1 MSGLV
6 VEVQNHTRYTIK
18 ETAVETLAA
27 AVLAAEGLTAGE
39 LGVTFVGEQR
49 MRTLNRDYREVDRA
63 TDVLAF
69 PLEEADELS
78 APPAEAG
85 RAATPPAEADT
96 ADVPPADAGEGGA
109 TLAAVTGG
117 QEPPRLLGDVVVCPR
132 VAQRQARAHGLP
144 LTLEVAVLL
153 VHGILHVLGHDH
165 GTGAGA
171 MAARQAELLQGLD
184 WESLGVAPR

>member
-6 VEVQNHTRYTIK
+6 VEVQNHTRYAIK
-18 ETAVETLAA
+18 ETAVEALAV

-85 RAATPPAEADT
+85 RAG
-96 ADVPPADAGEGGA
+96 VPPTDAGEGGV
-109 TLAAVTGG
+109 TLAAVAGDSGDSAATGG
-117 QEPPRLLGDVVVCPR
+117 PEPPRLLGDVVVCPR

>member
-85 RAATPPAEADT
+85 RAG
-96 ADVPPADAGEGGA
+96 VPPTDAGEGGV
-109 TLAAVTGG
+109 TLAAVAGDSGDSAATGG
-117 QEPPRLLGDVVVCPR
+117 PEPPRLLGDVENPIPE
-132 VAQRQARAHGLP
+132 AGQ
-144 LTLEVAVLL
+144 VLASGDYRIEIYIEGRL
-153 VHGILHVLGHDH
+153 KASGTFKILG
-165 GTGAGA
+165 
-171 MAARQAELLQGLD
+171 
-184 WESLGVAPR
+184 

>member
-1 MSGLV
+1 VSGLV

-85 RAATPPAEADT
+85 RAG
-96 ADVPPADAGEGGA
+96 VPPTDAGEGGA
-109 TLAAVTGG
+109 TLAVVTGG

>member
-6 VEVQNHTRYTIK
+6 VEVQNHTRYAVD
-18 ETAVETLAA
+18 EAAVEALAA
-27 AVLAAEGLTAGE
+27 AVLAAEGLVAGE

-69 PLEEADELS
+69 PLEEAGEVG
-78 APPAEAG
+78 APPAEASAVG
-85 RAATPPAEADT
+85 VPAPEAGAA
-96 ADVPPADAGEGGA
+96 G
-109 TLAAVTGG
+109 
-117 QEPPRLLGDVVVCPR
+117 PPRLLGDVVVCPR
-132 VAQRQARAHGLP
+132 VAPRQARAPGLP